1 MPPIDEPFSKFYKAV
16 GNPVFVCKI
25 FAVEILSR
33 ILTFLTPVYN
43 VVTMGVTPQ
52 PHRLGE
58 GVYIMEYKFLLEAIL
73 ENLDEGIL
81 VVDTNANVTFFNEPA
96 TDISGITPDKAIG
109 KNILEIFPDLTPET
123 STFYRVLK
131 TRKPVIDH
139 VQTYMNHR
147 GKVVSTVTSTL
158 PLVKDGELVGALEIY
173 RDLTVVKEMAD
184 KIYSLQKELYKKSG
198 RLTNYEGNGTI
209 YTFDDIIGE
218 SPVIRSL
225 KARAQKVAQSKS
237 PVLVYGETGTG
248 KELVVQ
254 AIHNAN
260 PARKKMPFIA
270 QNCAA
275 IPHTLLEGILFG
287 TSAGSFT
294 GAKDKPGLFELADGG
309 TLFLDEIDSMDLE
322 LQAKLLR
329 VLQDG
334 MIRRLGGSKTLKVDV
349 RVMASCGRDPLEA
362 VRENTLRKDLYYRL
376 NVISLYVPPL
386 RERKEDIPLL
396 TDHFIRAYNR
406 ELGKSVTG
414 VSPGAA
420 KRLKQYDW
428 PGNVRELK
436 YTIESIMNF
445 IEGNIIDT
453 AALPPDIF
461 HAETALQAQPD
472 RDIPPLQE
480 AVDSYE
486 KELIKRAVTKANGN
500 YAKAARLLQVPRQT
514 LHNKI
519 KKYGISWKAFIE

>member
-1 MPPIDEPFSKFYKAV
+1 MD
-16 GNPVFVCKI
+16 
-25 FAVEILSR
+25 
-33 ILTFLTPVYN
+33 
-43 VVTMGVTPQ
+43 
-52 PHRLGE
+52 HR
-58 GVYIMEYKFLLEAIL
+58 FLLEAIL
-73 ENLDEGIL
+73 EHLDEGIL

-96 TDISGITPDKAIG
+96 TDIAGITADKAIG

-131 TRKPVIDH
+131 TKKSIIDH

-158 PLVKDGELVGALEIY
+158 PLIRDGELVGALEIY
-173 RDLTVVKEMAD
+173 RDLTAVREMAD
-184 KIYSLQKELYKKSG
+184 KIYSLQRKLFEKTDH
-198 RLTNYEGNGTI
+198 RTAYEGNGTI
-209 YTFDDIIGE
+209 YTFDDIIGTSSVME
-218 SPVIRSL
+218 SL
-225 KARAQKVAQSKS
+225 KAKARKTAGSSS

-248 KELVVQ
+248 KELIVQ

-260 PARKKMPFIA
+260 PERKAMPFIA

-334 MIRRLGGSKTLKVDV
+334 MIRRLGSAKTVKVNV
-349 RVMASCGRDPLEA
+349 RVMASCGRHPLEA
-362 VRENTLRKDLYYRL
+362 VREKALREDLYYRL
-376 NVISLYVPPL
+376 NVVSLYVPSL
-386 RERKEDIPLL
+386 KERKEDIPLL
-396 TDHFIRAYNR
+396 TAYFIEHYNR
-406 ELGKSVTG
+406 ELGKN
-414 VSPGAA
+414 VSGLSDGAA
-420 KRLKQYDW
+420 VMMKQYDW

-436 YTIESIMNF
+436 YAIEGIMNF
-445 IEGNIIDT
+445 IEDDRINEDLLPAVISRF
-453 AALPPDIF
+453 AAPPDRQP
-461 HAETALQAQPD
+461 EQAG
-472 RDIPPLQE
+472 IPPLDK
-480 AVDSYE
+480 AVQDFE
-486 KELIKRAVTKANGN
+486 MELIKRAVEQANGN

-519 KKYGISWKAFIE
+519 KKYGISWRASIE